1 MEIFNNDDY
10 KFISNF
16 VEQKMPI
23 LKENQNFKKDYLRLT
38 DAMEELEHTLSE
50 QQKKQF
56 DEIIQLFYKTEEYYF
71 ALSYTLGVKY
81 GEELK
86 KL

>member
-50 QQKKQF
+50 QQKK
-56 DEIIQLFYKTEEYYF
+56 
-71 ALSYTLGVKY
+71 
-81 GEELK
+81 
-86 KL
+86 